1 MADDEIFFPQ
11 TQIPFIEGV
20 AVGARLFYNF
30 PLDLVVNIFIFKLP
44 DMVTQF
50 STCFFFMLENDGLW
64 FANLVL
70 NEFKC
75 EADVCLI

>member
-1 MADDEIFFPQ
+1 MADDEIFFRQ
-11 TQIPFIEGV
+11 TQVASNGDV

-50 STCFFFMLENDGLW
+50 SS
-64 FANLVL
+64 VL
-70 NEFKC
+70 LFYIGK
-75 EADVCLI
+75 

>member
-1 MADDEIFFPQ
+1 MILARFACSDRVAKDGWQMMKYFSHKHKLHLLHG
-11 TQIPFIEGV
+11 GV

-50 STCFFFMLENDGLW
+50 SS
-64 FANLVL
+64 VL
-70 NEFKC
+70 LFYIGK
-75 EADVCLI
+75 

>member
-11 TQIPFIEGV
+11 TQVASIGDV

-50 STCFFFMLENDGLW
+50 SSVLFFT
-64 FANLVL
+64 
-70 NEFKC
+70 
-75 EADVCLI
+75 